1 MVTITCPWCDEDELY
16 TWLSMAEPE
25 ASFTCSDCGTVI
37 EFADEAAPALDLA
50 A

>member
-16 TWLSMAEPE
+16 AWLALAEPVGE
-25 ASFTCSDCGTVI
+25 FTCSVCGTSI
-37 EFADEAAPALDLA
+37 DFADEAPPLELA